1 MKSNLTPLKVSLLP
15 AAVVLATIILGSSCQ
30 KSDKQVSSV
39 SLPQQKLV
47 VTNSTVDATNDDE
60 ENFDLVMEDQNI
72 PGSANV
78 SDAVAGGRTIT
89 YSPSK
94 DVYPHTK
101 TIDYGTG
108 FRNGIA
114 TKKSGKVIITYFDP
128 KADASGKFA
137 VTTYDNYYSNG
148 VHIEGSIQVN
158 KIKNGSGQQVYL
170 HLIDKTMTDANGN
183 VKSFKCNS
191 KWTVI
196 DWQGGSQNAYQKDEH
211 ATGTETDNGIESHF
225 VIDTDSGNLIIK
237 PFDCK
242 RVQGALI
249 ATINLGKGTKLDEVL
264 DYGNGVCDDIATLT
278 VNGVSSQVTLPLNF
292 WPLN

>member
-1 MKSNLTPLKVSLLP
+1 MKSNLTPLRLTLLP
-15 AAVVLATIILGSSCQ
+15 AAAVLATVILGTSCQ
-30 KSDKQVSSV
+30 KSDRQISSA
-39 SLPQQKLV
+39 SLTGQKLE
-47 VTNSTVDATNDDE
+47 VTNTAVDASNAEE
-60 ENFDLVMEDQNI
+60 ENFDLVMEDVN
-72 PGSANV
+72 PGSVNV
-78 SDAVAGGRTIT
+78 SDVVAGGRTIT

-108 FRNGIA
+108 FVNGIA
-114 TKKSGKVIITYFDP
+114 TKKSGKVIITYYDP
-128 KADASGKFA
+128 KADASGKYA

-148 VHIEGSIQVN
+148 VHIEGSIQIN

-170 HLIDKTMTDANGN
+170 HLIDKKFTDANGN
-183 VKSFKCNS
+183 VKDFKCNS

-211 ATGTETDNGIESHF
+211 ATGTETYNGIEGNF
-225 VIDTDSGNLIIK
+225 VVDTENGNLIIK

-242 RVQGALI
+242 RVQGALDFK
-249 ATINLGKGTKLDEVL
+249 INLGKGNKLDEVL
-264 DYGNGVCDDIATLT
+264 DYGNGVCDDVATLT
-278 VNGVSSQVTLPLNF
+278 TNGVSKEVTLPLNF